1 MQYLKKELA
10 VQSYCLRHFT
20 PLGIPVAA
28 KKLLE
33 TGMTYIGIGTPEK
46 KEDFQSVIDQYAD
59 FGVTIADNF
68 APAFDGNEAVMRKGF
83 EFSKLLGHN
92 TMTCNFNLNK
102 NIVQTFELAEKLAAE
117 YDIRLAIHNHGCWHW
132 LGSQTMLDFIFQN
145 TSERIGLCL
154 DTAWAQ
160 DANLNAVEAVKRW
173 PKRIFSVHL
182 KDFEYHKDKTHH
194 DVVIGK
200 GFIDLPGLMAA
211 LKAINFHGYMA
222 IEYEGEPENPIPALI
237 AGKEEVL
244 KLI

>member
-10 VQSYCLRHFT
+10 VQSYCLRHFK
-20 PLGIPVAA
+20 PLGIPAVA

-46 KEDFQSVIDQYAD
+46 QEDFQSVIDQFAD

-68 APAFDGNEAVMRKGF
+68 APAFDGNEANMRKGF
-83 EFSKLLGHN
+83 EFSKLLGHKA
-92 TMTCNFNLNK
+92 MTCNFNLTK
-102 NIVQTFELAEKLAAE
+102 DIVKTFELAEKLSAE

-173 PKRIFSVHL
+173 PKRIISVHL
-182 KDFEYHKDKTHH
+182 KDFKYHEDKTHH

-200 GFIDLPGLMAA
+200 GFIDLPAFIAA

-222 IEYEGEPENPIPALI
+222 IEYEGEPDNPIPALI
-237 AGKEEVL
+237 AGKEEVF